1 MKGLVDKYV
10 ICAACRHGYT
20 IMFKKSEEWKHST
33 CSCGKINRHPRPV
46 TRGKKVSD
54 TVLSRR

>member
-20 IMFKKSEEWKHST
+20 IMFKKTEEKKHST
-33 CSCGKINRHPRPV
+33 CSCGKINCHSRPV
-46 TRGKKVSD
+46 KRRKETPD
-54 TVLSRR
+54 TVLSTR